1 MQKRWLS
8 MKQREKK
15 SSIKKWK
22 MLYFRQMQESSL
34 FSNNATFQ
42 WRRVLQNYVFA
53 FHFNE
58 SVEVFNPFA
67 LVTISK
73 NAWRIVNTCFYQV
86 TKRVKWDNFALR
98 RRKSFFKWF
107 NHADSGA
114 IIIRYISLQQQQQ
127 KTIFFLAKEKILLNL

>member
-1 MQKRWLS
+1 MQL
-8 MKQREKK
+8 
-15 SSIKKWK
+15 
-22 MLYFRQMQESSL
+22 
-34 FSNNATFQ
+34 FQ

-107 NHADSGA
+107 NYADSGA
-114 IIIRYISLQQQQQ
+114 IIIRYISLQQQQNELFSLKRENFAEFIVQQ
-127 KTIFFLAKEKILLNL
+127 KLLNCGSKWQYAITKLFKLVSGFVLS